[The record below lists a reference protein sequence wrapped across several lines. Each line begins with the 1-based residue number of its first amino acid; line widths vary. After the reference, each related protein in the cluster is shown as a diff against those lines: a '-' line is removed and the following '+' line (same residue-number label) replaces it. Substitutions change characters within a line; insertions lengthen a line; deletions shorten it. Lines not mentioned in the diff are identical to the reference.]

1 MQHFPTVYAAFRANA
16 EKFGANICLQ
26 TPQGPLT
33 YHELAQR
40 VDRLA
45 AFLQQ
50 RLKLRKG
57 AAVIVLAD
65 NHPLW
70 LLVALAVQA
79 VGAVEFPLSSGT
91 GSRELS
97 RLKRAIRCRH
107 FVTADAAGT
116 RHIRGLVA
124 GAYCIQLSGKAATQ
138 KNILPLEKILSEHHP
153 IALHHEC
160 SAVSA
165 VMRTSGTTGTAK
177 QVPVLHA
184 SFLHSMRVIPRIL
197 RMGPKDVV
205 LSCLPS
211 WHLYARLVEYTA
223 LACGAQVVY
232 APIRGL
238 QYALRHS
245 GCTIFPSFPEIW
257 EKIHHE
263 ILLQMGQGFVG
274 RMLRRLIRLSVHTNR
289 LLERAASRSRYTE
302 RSRSIF
308 AWLHLAY
315 LLPIR
320 TLLMPTLFAT
330 IRRRVSPTLRYAI
343 TGDAPLPLAVDETLR
358 ALGFEVLEGYGS
370 TEQCVTALRRPGR
383 HFPGVVGRILPGVE
397 VAIHATLACEWNGMT
412 LGEIAVSG
420 DNVFPGY
427 FSSLTELA
435 SVTRGTPT
443 YLTGDIGYVDSARNL
458 VVVGRKA
465 NVLHLQNGELVFPEL
480 VENVLR
486 GSRFVGRVVVLGG
499 MHEAIFALVVPDFAA
514 LLAWLQPHGGHHAKL
529 AEEPESDK
537 KFWQGV
543 IQSAAVRQ
551 LYAREFV
558 RLLGDSGLPGFAWPV
573 GFSLVPHPFHR
584 GRELTP
590 TLKIRRAQVARL
602 YHKELQLWRTPAKMD
617 ANLRLPGR
625 ERVAGVKDGSD
636 H

>member
-1 MQHFPTVYAAFRANA
+1 MQHFPTVYAAFRATA
-16 EKFGANICLQ
+16 EKYPGNICLQ

-45 AFLQQ
+45 AFLQHN
-50 RLKLRKG
+50 LHLRKG

-70 LLVALAVQA
+70 LLTALAVQA
-79 VGAVEFPLSSGT
+79 VGAVEFPLSPGA
-91 GSRELS
+91 GNREIKHL
-97 RLKRAIRCRH
+97 LKVTRCRH
-107 FVTADAAGT
+107 FVTADAAVT
-116 RHIRGLVA
+116 RHIRFMLA
-124 GAYCIQLSGKAATQ
+124 GSHCIQLSGAIPQQQ
-138 KNILPLEKILSEHHP
+138 KKIVSLEAILAETRVVGF
-153 IALHHEC
+153 HHEG

-165 VMRTSGTTGTAK
+165 VIRTSGTTGTPK

-184 SFLHSMRVIPRIL
+184 SFLHSMRVIPRVL
-197 RMGPKDVV
+197 HMGPKDVV

-223 LACGAQVVY
+223 LACGAQIVY
-232 APIRGL
+232 TPISGL
-238 QYALRHS
+238 QRALKTS

-263 ILLQMGQGFVG
+263 VLVQLGQGFIGKLV
-274 RMLRRLIRLSVHTNR
+274 RRLISLSVHTNR
-289 LLERAASRSRYTE
+289 ILERTSSRSRYAEAT
-302 RSRSIF
+302 RSIF
-308 AWLHLAY
+308 SWLRLSY
-315 LLPIR
+315 LLPVRIV
-320 TLLMPTLFAT
+320 LMPTLFAA

-343 TGDAPLPLAVDETLR
+343 MGDAPLPLAVDETLR

-383 HFPGVVGRILPGVE
+383 HFPGVIGRVLPGVE
-397 VAIHATLACEWNGMT
+397 VAIHHTLSTEWNGIA

-427 FSSLTELA
+427 FTSVTELA
-435 SVTRGTPT
+435 AVTAGTPT
-443 YLTGDIGYVDSARNL
+443 YLTGDIGYVDRSRNL

-465 NVLHLQNGELVFPEL
+465 NVLRLRTGELVFPEL

-499 MHEAIFALVVPDFAA
+499 GSDALMALVVPDFAA
-514 LLAWLQPHGGHHAKL
+514 LLAWLEPHGGHDPGL
-529 AEEPESDK
+529 AAEPESDR
-537 KFWQGV
+537 KFWQHV
-543 IQSAAVRQ
+543 TQSSAVKG
-551 LYAREFV
+551 LYSREFA
-558 RLLGDSGLPGFAWPV
+558 RLLGDSGLPAYAWPV
-573 GFSLVPHPFHR
+573 GFSLVPHLFHR

-590 TLKIRRAQVARL
+590 TLKVRRSQVARL
-602 YHKELQLWRTPAKMD
+602 YQKEIRLWRNPEKMD
-617 ANLRLPGR
+617 ASLRLMSLSHRSG
-625 ERVAGVKDGSD
+625 
-636 H
+636 

>member
-16 EKFGANICLQ
+16 EKFPANVCVQ

-33 YHELAQR
+33 YRELAQQ

-50 RLKLRKG
+50 RLHLKKG

-79 VGAVEFPLSSGT
+79 VGSVEFPLSPLA
-91 GSRELS
+91 GSREIASLVKS
-97 RLKRAIRCRH
+97 TRCRH
-107 FVTADAAGT
+107 FFTADAAGT
-116 RHIRGLVA
+116 RHIRALLA
-124 GAYCIQLSGKAATQ
+124 SAHCIQLSGVPPAH
-138 KNILPLEKILSEHHP
+138 KNITALETILRETQ
-153 IALHHEC
+153 AVAFHHEG

-165 VMRTSGTTGTAK
+165 VIRTSGTTGTPK

-184 SFLHSMRVIPRIL
+184 SFLHSMRVIPRVL
-197 RMGPKDVV
+197 RMGPRDVV

-223 LACGAQVVY
+223 LACGAQIVY
-232 APIRGL
+232 APIHGL
-238 QYALRHS
+238 QQALRTS

-263 ILLQMGQGFVG
+263 ILVQLGQGFVG
-274 RMLRRLIRLSVHTNR
+274 KMLRRLIRLSVHTNR
-289 LLERAASRSRYTE
+289 IFESTASRSRYAK
-302 RSRSIF
+302 SNRSIF
-308 AWLHLAY
+308 AWLQLAY
-315 LLPIR
+315 LLPVR
-320 TLLMPTLFAT
+320 TALMATLFAA

-343 TGDAPLPLAVDETLR
+343 MGDAPLPLAVDETLR

-383 HFPGVVGRILPGVE
+383 HFPGVVGRVLPGVE
-397 VAIHATLACEWNGMT
+397 VAIHSTLVCEWNGMT

-427 FSSLTELA
+427 FSSFTALG
-435 SVTRGTPT
+435 SVTAATPT
-443 YLTGDIGYVDSARNL
+443 YLTGDIGYVDNARNL
-458 VVVGRKA
+458 IVVGRKA
-465 NVLHLQNGELVFPEL
+465 NVLQLANGELVFPEL

-486 GSRFVGRVVVLGG
+486 GNRFVGRVVVLGG
-499 MHEAIFALVVPDFAA
+499 GTNPLFALVVPDFVA
-514 LLAWLQPHGGHHAKL
+514 LLAWLEPHGGHDAKL
-529 AEEPESDK
+529 ADEPESDK
-537 KFWQGV
+537 KFWQSV
-543 IQSAAVRQ
+543 TQSVAVRS
-551 LYAREFV
+551 LYAREFT
-558 RLLGDSGLPGFAWPV
+558 RLLGDSGLPAYAWPV
-573 GFSLVPHPFHR
+573 GFSLVPHLFHR

-602 YHKELQLWRTPAKMD
+602 YQKEMRLWRHPDKMD
-617 ANLRLPGR
+617 ANLRLIHTNR
-625 ERVAGVKDGSD
+625 ER
-636 H
+636 